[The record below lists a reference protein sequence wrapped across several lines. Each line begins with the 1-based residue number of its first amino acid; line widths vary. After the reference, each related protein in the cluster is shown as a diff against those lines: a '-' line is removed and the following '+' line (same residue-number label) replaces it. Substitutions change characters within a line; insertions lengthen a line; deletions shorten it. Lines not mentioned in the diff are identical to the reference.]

1 MSYLSLSA
9 AASKESSAASRNG
22 SRSPLD
28 QNGSDSPNS
37 ESRLP
42 TRLDPASDLIN
53 AASAP
58 ESLTPTAVL
67 TLARSILA
75 GSHAV
80 PTRLKILLDRAF
92 DRLSSEERNIILTAC
107 SWNYEDYLRG
117 YKLKVNIF
125 YFPLIYLCIFS
136 GGGRERTIGII
147 KKVLSNHLEI

>member
-1 MSYLSLSA
+1 MYLYKIIWFSIVVNISALSYLSLS

-28 QNGSDSPNS
+28 QTSSDSPNS

-42 TRLDPASDLIN
+42 RLDTAASDLIN
-53 AASAP
+53 GITAAT

-67 TLARSILA
+67 GLARSILA

-92 DRLSSEERNIILTAC
+92 DRLSAEERNIILSAC

-117 YKLKVNIF
+117 YKLKVNN
-125 YFPLIYLCIFS
+125 YS
-136 GGGRERTIGII
+136 
-147 KKVLSNHLEI
+147 